1 MDARLCAQQECC
13 DQNLYVLPEPN
24 DNLTNLKAVEST
36 ASTPETPER
45 CELTSM
51 IEPSVSRI
59 LGNVALAL
67 ELRRLTL
74 SPFCAAQEQRQK
86 HLGRAGRATRQPS
99 GHRAARSARTP
110 MTDAV
115 IVQGCAVLAGD
126 GLAAALDG
134 QTVCLRACWR
144 LSYAVLSCA

>member
-1 MDARLCAQQECC
+1 M
-13 DQNLYVLPEPN
+13 
-24 DNLTNLKAVEST
+24 LTKLKAVEST
-36 ASTPETPER
+36 ISTPETSNR

-51 IEPSVSRI
+51 IEPSVSLI

-74 SPFCAAQEQRQK
+74 SPFCAAEAAQK

-99 GHRAARSARTP
+99 GRRAARSARTR

-115 IVQGCAVLAGD
+115 VVQGCAVLAGD

-134 QTVCLRACWR
+134 QTVCLRAC
-144 LSYAVLSCA
+144 